1 MKFMPDAAAELP
13 PDCRQRPA
21 RASDVPALHELH
33 QAVLAALPDASLFR
47 LFGGAESFFQTHC
60 GPRGESWVVEQGDQL
75 LAYAALTLPRAD
87 DADNYA
93 LNLGWPAERAGR
105 VGLLSAA
112 MVHPQQRQ
120 QGLHRALIQLRVA
133 RAQALGL
140 PELLARA
147 APANAL
153 SRQGLMG
160 QGLAIVW
167 LGEQAG
173 GLLRHV
179 YWRPAAQPVQGVV
192 RAWLLPDDAAGQ
204 QAALAQGWLGLA
216 LRPADGAL
224 GYGMPVPA
232 DGRGRMAPS
241 SACGG

>member
-1 MKFMPDAAAELP
+1 MPDAHDLP
-13 PDCRQRPA
+13 PDCRLRPVQPG
-21 RASDVPALHELH
+21 DLPALHELH
-33 QAVLAALPDASLFR
+33 EAVRAALPDPSLFR
-47 LFGGAESFFQTHC
+47 LYGGAESFFQSH
-60 GPRGESWVVEQGDQL
+60 GGQRGESWVVEQQGQL
-75 LAYAALTLPRAD
+75 LAYAALTLPQAE

-147 APANAL
+147 APGNAL

-192 RAWLLPDDAAGQ
+192 RAWLLADDAAGQ

-216 LRPADGAL
+216 LRPADGAI
-224 GYGMPVPA
+224 GYGVPA
-232 DGRGRMAPS
+232 LAEGRGRMAPS